1 MAGKKID
8 ARSRITPRH
17 EPLRKPSDNVRTRS
31 RALSTSVGA
40 EPPLILES
48 DAEFLQ
54 PPSTATTAP
63 TLGPTSVGSALNVLT
78 TPRLEKRPRVTITD
92 LAQLL
97 GMDKSSVSLALRDS
111 PKVSSATRERVRKAA
126 AEHNYVPNW
135 AAKRLAGSSG
145 HAIGLVMPSAF
156 GCLTDPP
163 VVRTAQAL
171 ARLAANRQLTL
182 NLMAQEQLSE
192 SNGENSLPLH
202 ADGLLVWGDVP
213 APSAVRFSSAYA
225 RPSIVLDPHHPSYA
239 KYKGNT
245 IAIDNRGGA
254 SALVKHLFE
263 RGAKSLVFIQVEDQH
278 LSHVE
283 RWRGTKQTWQ
293 ELASEESLSK
303 LTLEEL
309 TDDKLREIA
318 ARGDSAIFSSND
330 HGAMQVWHRLRRLEV
345 SLPDQVKLAGF
356 DGDEYG
362 ELVGLTTAVFDS
374 EALAETAFTRLIG
387 LLSNQLQS
395 VAESIP
401 VTVRSGATS

>member
-1 MAGKKID
+1 VD
-8 ARSRITPRH
+8 AVAARGG
-17 EPLRKPSDNVRTRS
+17 PL
-31 RALSTSVGA
+31 
-40 EPPLILES
+40 
-48 DAEFLQ
+48 
-54 PPSTATTAP
+54 
-63 TLGPTSVGSALNVLT
+63 LNVVSM
-78 TPRLEKRPRVTITD
+78 RQLEKRPRVTITD

-111 PKVSSATRERVRKAA
+111 PKVSIATRARVRQAA
-126 AEHNYVPNW
+126 AEHNYIPNW

-182 NLMAQEQLSE
+182 NLMAHQQLAD

-213 APSAVRFSSAYA
+213 APAAVRFSSAYA

-254 SALVKHLFE
+254 AALVTHLRE
-263 RGAKSLVFIQVEDQH
+263 RGAKSLTFVQVEDQH

-283 RWRGTKQTWQ
+283 RWKGTKETWH
-293 ELASEESLSK
+293 ELAEDSTLSK

-309 TDDKLREIA
+309 TDDKLRELA
-318 ARGDSAIFSSND
+318 QRGNAAIFCSND
-330 HGAMQVWHRLRRLEV
+330 HGAMQVWHRLRRFGI
-345 SLPDQVKLAGF
+345 SPPGDIKLVGF

-374 EALAETAFTRLIG
+374 EALAETAFTRLIA
-387 LLSNQLQS
+387 LLSGEVQS
-395 VAESIP
+395 VSDSIP
-401 VTVRSGATS
+401 VTVRVGSTS